1 MSRYIDIHTHHPT
14 HLHTE
19 PQSQGRHPWDAE
31 STEPIYISNEAKI
44 IGEIG
49 LDFAHSADKVKQEQV
64 FREQLEVAKTSNRPV
79 VLHCVKSF
87 EQIMKILDNYSLP
100 AVIFHGFIGS
110 KEQAQRA
117 VNKGYYLSF
126 GGRTIKSPKTIE
138 ALGNTPI
145 SNIFAETDEGPETIE
160 QIYEMIA
167 SIRGITI
174 EILIDAIKENYERI
188 FNDNGI

>member
-1 MSRYIDIHTHHPT
+1 MSRYIDIHTHRNENL
-14 HLHTE
+14 HLSPRAE
-19 PQSQGRHPWDAE
+19 GRHPWEAE
-31 STEPIYISNEAKI
+31 LEEKIIISSKAEV

-49 LDFAHSADKVKQEQV
+49 LDFACSVSRERQEEVFLKQLTIAQE
-64 FREQLEVAKTSNRPV
+64 RGCAV
-79 VLHCVKSF
+79 VLHCVKAF

-138 ALGNTPI
+138 ALRNTPI

-174 EILIDAIKENYERI
+174 EMLIDAIKENYERI